1 MVEKKTLCLADEVV
15 NADLQ
20 FLMNAGTILTTDV
33 YNIDAIGRTIA
44 DVITAGRA
52 FNVARPSHVY
62 DRVMSMHAHPA
73 LGSFTETLVDMRQAA
88 RNALILR
95 FPAPNERGLEVAVR
109 IERVMGTK
117 LAVTKVCCRPAG
129 TRRWYEHW
137 AKEVLQ
143 IDGYLIA
150 GESRRTRG
158 MFEVH
163 RQNLLFALGMLDVAM
178 LGLSA
183 SEADFHWLASP
194 KSAVTKFKRQR
205 RDLLRRI
212 RQDYA
217 EAA

>member
-1 MVEKKTLCLADEVV
+1 M
-15 NADLQ
+15 
-20 FLMNAGTILTTDV
+20 
-33 YNIDAIGRTIA
+33 
-44 DVITAGRA
+44 
-52 FNVARPSHVY
+52 
-62 DRVMSMHAHPA
+62 
-73 LGSFTETLVDMRQAA
+73 
-88 RNALILR
+88 
-95 FPAPNERGLEVAVR
+95 R

>member
-20 FLMNAGTILTTDV
+20 FLMNAGTVLTTNV

-44 DVITAGRA
+44 EVITAGRA

-62 DRVMSMHAHPA
+62 DRVMSMH
-73 LGSFTETLVDMRQAA
+73 
-88 RNALILR
+88 ALILR

>member
-1 MVEKKTLCLADEVV
+1 
-15 NADLQ
+15 
-20 FLMNAGTILTTDV
+20 
-33 YNIDAIGRTIA
+33 
-44 DVITAGRA
+44 
-52 FNVARPSHVY
+52 
-62 DRVMSMHAHPA
+62 MSMHAHPA
-73 LGSFTETLVDMRQAA
+73 LGSFTETLADMRQAA

-158 MFEVH
+158 MF
-163 RQNLLFALGMLDVAM
+163 ALGMLDVAM